1 MLQVLYKLKTA
12 KVFERARGKEEKPST
27 DIVEEDPFAIQTLSW
42 CPESRMLCVAGVSAH
57 VIVYR
62 FSKQE
67 VTTEVVQV
75 CGRNNLCTPCP
86 VSEITSFIVTSSL
99 GLCSFWRCGCSA
111 SLATETLLIQEGSRP
126 PHRPPREL
134 PRALRR
140 AILSLSHPQAAS
152 PPTDPGTTYPAC
164 SMSIHYFWD
173 QLFKK
178 TDGNKVI

>member
-75 CGRNNLCTPCP
+75 CGRNNLCTPRR
-86 VSEITSFIVTSSL
+86 VSRNNELHCDVISWSL
-99 GLCSFWRCGCSA
+99 
-111 SLATETLLIQEGSRP
+111 
-126 PHRPPREL
+126 
-134 PRALRR
+134 
-140 AILSLSHPQAAS
+140 
-152 PPTDPGTTYPAC
+152 
-164 SMSIHYFWD
+164 
-173 QLFKK
+173 
-178 TDGNKVI
+178 

>member
-12 KVFERARGKEEKPST
+12 KVFERARGKDEKPST

-75 CGRNNLCTPCP
+75 GKRPLSTVTQQHTTRWTALCLPLFM
-86 VSEITSFIVTSSL
+86 VSGAWAVRVEVLLWTFCCLAS
-99 GLCSFWRCGCSA
+99 GSA
-111 SLATETLLIQEGSRP
+111 
-126 PHRPPREL
+126 
-134 PRALRR
+134 
-140 AILSLSHPQAAS
+140 AAE
-152 PPTDPGTTYPAC
+152 
-164 SMSIHYFWD
+164 W
-173 QLFKK
+173 
-178 TDGNKVI
+178 V